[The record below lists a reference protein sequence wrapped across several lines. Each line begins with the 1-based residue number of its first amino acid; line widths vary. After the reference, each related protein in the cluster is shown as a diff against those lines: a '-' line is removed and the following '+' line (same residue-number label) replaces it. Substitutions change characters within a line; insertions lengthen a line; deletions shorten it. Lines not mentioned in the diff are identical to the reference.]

1 MKTILITGAS
11 SGIGRATALRL
22 ATENLGA
29 LILCG
34 RRRDILELLKEK
46 LEKLTTHPVRI
57 LVFDI
62 RQYEQVVAAID
73 SLGELKDHIDILIN
87 NAGLAKGLDYIHEGK
102 LSDWET
108 MIDTNLKGLLYITR
122 LISPGM
128 VSRKSGHIVN
138 VCSTAGKEVY
148 PMGNVYCA
156 TKFAVDA
163 LTKSFRQDLYKFN
176 VRVGQVA
183 PGHVEQ
189 TEFALNR
196 FDGDVERAK
205 IYKDFNPL
213 TAKDVADAIC
223 YMITRPAHVNI
234 QDILLMGTHQA
245 GSTLID
251 RSGRIFDEGS

>member
-1 MKTILITGAS
+1 MKNILITGAS
-11 SGIGRATALRL
+11 SGIGRATAIRI
-22 ATENLGA
+22 AEENLGA

-34 RRRDILELLKEK
+34 RRNDALSLLKEK
-46 LEKLTTHPVRI
+46 LERITTLPVHI

-62 RQYEQVVAAID
+62 RQYEQVDAALQ
-73 SLGELKDHIDILIN
+73 SLGERKDQIDILIN

-122 LISPGM
+122 LITPGM

-163 LTKSFRQDLYKFN
+163 LTKSFRQDLYKYN
-176 VRVGQVA
+176 IRIGQVA

-196 FDGDVERAK
+196 FDGDAERAS

-213 TAKDVADAIC
+213 TAKDVADAIY
-223 YMITRPAHVNI
+223 YMITRPPHVNI

-245 GSTLID
+245 GSTLIN
-251 RSGRIFDEGS
+251 RSGRHYDQD